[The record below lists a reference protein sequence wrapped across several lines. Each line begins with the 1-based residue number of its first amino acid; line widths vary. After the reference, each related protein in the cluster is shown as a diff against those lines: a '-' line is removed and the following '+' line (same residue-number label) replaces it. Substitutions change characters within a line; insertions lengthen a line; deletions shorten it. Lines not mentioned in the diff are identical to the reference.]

1 MIPAHIEERIVR
13 LHFVEKWPVGTIAKQ
28 VGVHHST
35 VKRVLRSK
43 GVPVALTARPSM
55 VEPFLPFIRETLEAY
70 PKLPSS
76 RLHEMVVERGYP
88 GSRSHFRRLVATLR
102 PRKPAEAYQRL
113 STLSG
118 EEAQVDWASFG
129 TRVVGR
135 ATRRVSAFVVVLS
148 WSRMPFVRFFYDQRM
163 GAFLEGHVR
172 ALDAFGG
179 VPPMAAASRGR
190 PGLASPACPT
200 RSAGAPVG
208 HAAGADL
215 GPATGGRAWDV
226 IGTGRWDETGGREG
240 VGRGLLPATRCRG
253 WRALR
258 THALGIGRERVGTRR
273 VCVVS
278 RLPELQGR
286 AAELTH
292 CSPPQVPHLN
302 PSQSSM
308 GPDTPSSW
316 AGPS

>member
-135 ATRRVSAFVVVLS
+135 ATRRVSAFVMVLS
-148 WSRMPFVRFFYDQRM
+148 WSRMPFVRFSTTSAWAPSSRATSVPSTPSAVSRPWQR
-163 GAFLEGHVR
+163 R
-172 ALDAFGG
+172 RGG
-179 VPPMAAASRGR
+179 VRDSLRRRVPRVPPAR
-190 PGLASPACPT
+190 PWDTL
-200 RSAGAPVG
+200 PV
-208 HAAGADL
+208 L
-215 GPATGGRAWDV
+215 
-226 IGTGRWDETGGREG
+226 IS
-240 VGRGLLPATRCRG
+240 GLLPVDERGTSSGQAGGTRQG
-253 WRALR
+253 GERALAGACCQRPVAAGGGPCGR
-258 THALGIGRERVGTRR
+258 TLWASAGRGSELGVS
-273 VCVVS
+273 VSCHVS
-278 RLPELQGR
+278 RNYR
-286 AAELTH
+286 AAPR
-292 CSPPQVPHLN
+292 S
-302 PSQSSM
+302 
-308 GPDTPSSW
+308 
-316 AGPS
+316 